1 MKYNKLLL
9 VLLFLING
17 CSSYTTDQTEIVN
30 IIKQNN
36 FSNTGFALIYN
47 DDLYKKKIVSKKLEN
62 RDLLIFQKNLK
73 NVFSHYL

>member
-9 VLLFLING
+9 VLLFLINS

-73 NVFSHYL
+73 KGT

>member
-9 VLLFLING
+9 VLLFLINS

-47 DDLYKKKIVSKKLEN
+47 DDLYKKKNCI
-62 RDLLIFQKNLK
+62 
-73 NVFSHYL
+73 

>member
-9 VLLFLING
+9 VLLFLINS

-47 DDLYKKKIVSKKLEN
+47 DDLYKKIVSKKLEN

-73 NVFSHYL
+73 KGPK